1 MYAEKYKDLSH
12 MKYKEHKL
20 KETDTFRLAQDNS
33 NRVCDKPY
41 TVARH
46 CAAIHGEPLYFNTQS
61 GP

>member
-1 MYAEKYKDLSH
+1 

-20 KETDTFRLAQDNS
+20 KETEMFGLAQDNS
-33 NRVCDKPY
+33 NRVGDKPY

-46 CAAIHGEPLYFNTQS
+46 CAAIHGESLRFNIQS